1 MRRLAYLLL
10 ILFVLSS
17 ASCKREKR
25 HLIAVIAQGKSFG
38 GLSFLLSSPRVATAV
53 ALEEVELVMLNNEN
67 ISNLMNEFPEFVVG
81 MLREMALRLRET
93 NRLIDQGCADFE
105 LPSAE

>member
-1 MRRLAYLLL
+1 M
-10 ILFVLSS
+10 FSVLSGRV
-17 ASCKREKR
+17 AIRKGDRD
-25 HLIAVIAQGKSFG
+25 IAVIAQGKSFG
-38 GLSFLLSSPRVATAV
+38 GLSFLLSSPRAATAV